1 MTKRRNTEKIF
12 YSLMLQLVGQS
23 MHADAV
29 ILILIILANRHI
41 GQVLRNIT

>member
-1 MTKRRNTEKIF
+1 MTKRRNTEKIV

-23 MHADAV
+23 MHVDAV